1 MKFQPSAGGQSRR
14 ENEGTHKP
22 NGDGDLVFG
31 VIYPLLR
38 GQFLRPSTLVVALF
52 DYEADLIWLRAR

>member
-1 MKFQPSAGGQSRR
+1 V
-14 ENEGTHKP
+14 THKP

-31 VIYPLLR
+31 VSYPLLR